1 MKRSPYKFDPVEYE
15 KRQAE
20 RAAAK
25 AEHGQG
31 GGIVKANERIDRLEV
46 LAGIVPPA
54 K

>member
-1 MKRSPYKFDPVEYE
+1 MRKIDKA
-15 KRQAE
+15 KWAQLQAE
-20 RAAAK
+20 REAAK
-25 AEHGQG
+25 ADHGQG